1 MSSFSVEPVFGWA
14 AVIPLAFIMIA
25 SLWLTLSNTSIS
37 VGGRWTLFLLRSLA
51 ALVLLLGWLR
61 PGLISTKERE
71 SAGAI
76 AVLLDQSQSMTLP
89 SETTRKNRWEVQQ
102 DVWKAI
108 VSGTDLKIGQTAIVP
123 YFFDGSLRK
132 VAEDDLPNLQRS
144 FKNAPAGRVTD
155 LGKALSELQ
164 RTQVDPPL
172 RGVILVSDSAQTVV
186 PPEVEP
192 TSIASQMSQL
202 DQALLVVGI
211 GPRTSRSQ
219 FRDIAVEG
227 VPEHL
232 DAFEKKELQIP
243 LVIRAQGVPNQPIK
257 VSVTLRAS
265 GKPDQILSSEQI
277 VATEPSQN
285 LSKNLKVNV
294 PEEGEY
300 MLQVD
305 AIAADVNEQVS
316 TNNTAISFVTVRKGG
331 VRILYLEGEPRFE
344 QQFLKRSL
352 NSSRDFVVDYAWI
365 QEKSR
370 RGWPINFAKPPLN
383 VDFAK
388 YDLILLGDIDSSAIH
403 PENLAAIR
411 QRVSNGAGLL
421 LMGGYHSFDAG
432 GYGKTSLAPAFP
444 VEFRVEE
451 TKGRSQAFDAPVDAL
466 FQTSEPTR
474 LKLLTEHPIT
484 TLAPEPDNQKLWD
497 NLKPLLSINRLGKPR
512 VAPGVQVLAASE
524 KGEPILVTGEFG
536 TGRVLAFAGD
546 TTYQWW
552 LSGDQQIHKQF
563 WRQAVLWLLRRDAID
578 EGFLIKLDRR
588 RLSIDD
594 TTSIRLEWFGGSD
607 NKPMP
612 EKLKLE
618 LYREG
623 KWLRNLETVSDG
635 ANRRDS
641 KLSGLDQAGLH
652 RAALTAEGSDGKTY
666 STEIAF
672 LVRDESRE
680 MAQPAADWQMMANL
694 VSSNKAAGG
703 QLLLPEDIRDGIEWL
718 RNRQDKTKVTT
729 LEKRRLGDA
738 AWDSWLYLVLFC
750 ALMTAEWS
758 LRKSW
763 QLP

>member
-1 MSSFSVEPVFGWA
+1 MESLSVEPVFGWYA
-14 AVIPLAFIMIA
+14 LVPLAIVMLS
-25 SLWLTLSNTSIS
+25 SLWLTLTNTAIS
-37 VGGRWTLFLLRSLA
+37 RGGRWTLVWLRLAA

-61 PGLISTKERE
+61 PGLISTTERE
-71 SAGAI
+71 SPGAI

-89 SETTRKNRWEVQQ
+89 SESSNKNRWRVQQ
-102 DVWKAI
+102 EVWAEI
-108 VSGTDLKIGQTAIVP
+108 VSATNLKIGQTKIVP
-123 YFFDGSLRK
+123 YFFDSSLRK
-132 VAEDDLPNLQRS
+132 TSDDDLPNLQRS
-144 FKNAPAGRVTD
+144 FKAAPNGKLTD
-155 LGKALSELQ
+155 LGKTLAELQ

-172 RGVILVSDSAQTVV
+172 RGVILVSDAAQTAL

-192 TSIASQMSQL
+192 TSIASQMAQL

-219 FRDIAVEG
+219 FRDIAIEG
-227 VPEHL
+227 IPEHL

-243 LVIRAQGVPNQPIK
+243 LIVRAQGVQNQPIK
-257 VSVTLRAS
+257 LNFTLRSS
-265 GKPDQILSSEQI
+265 GKPDQVLAAEQ
-277 VATEPSQN
+277 VSATEPTQSISRSFK
-285 LSKNLKVNV
+285 LIA

-300 MLQVD
+300 LLQVE
-305 AIAADVNEQVS
+305 AKADINEQVT
-316 TNNTAISFVTVRKGG
+316 TNNTAIAFVTVRKGG
-331 VRILYLEGEPRFE
+331 ASILYLEGEPRFE

-352 NSSRDFVVDYAWI
+352 NSSRDFVVHYGWI

-370 RGWPINFAKPPLN
+370 NRWPIDFSKPPVSL
-383 VDFAK
+383 DFEK
-388 YDLILLGDIDSSAIH
+388 YDVILLGDIDASAIH
-403 PENLAAIR
+403 PDNLSLIR
-411 QRVSNGAGLL
+411 QRVSKGAGLL

-432 GYGKTSLAPAFP
+432 GYGNTTLAPAFP
-444 VEFRVEE
+444 VEL
-451 TKGRSQAFDAPVDAL
+451 TKGRSQPFDTPVQSA

-474 LKLLTEHPIT
+474 IKLLSEHPIT
-484 TLAPEPDNQKLWD
+484 ALAPEPENAQAWE

-512 VAPGVQVLAASE
+512 VEPGVKVLAASE

-536 TGRVLAFAGD
+536 NGRVLAFAGD

-578 EGFLIKLDRR
+578 EGFLMKLDRR

-594 TTSIRLEWFGGSD
+594 TTSIHLEWFGGTD

-618 LYREG
+618 LSREG
-623 KWLRNLETVSDG
+623 KWLRNLETIAEG
-635 ANRRDS
+635 ENRRDA
-641 KLSGLDQAGLH
+641 KLSGLDQSGLH

-666 STEIAF
+666 TAEIAF
-672 LVRDESRE
+672 IVRDESRE
-680 MAQPAADWQMMANL
+680 LAQPSADWQMMANL
-694 VSSNKAAGG
+694 VSANNAAGG
-703 QLLLPEDIRDGIEWL
+703 RLLLPEDIADGIEWL
-718 RNRQDKTKVTT
+718 RERQETTKVTT

-738 AWDSWLYLVLFC
+738 AWDSWLYLIIFC
-750 ALMTAEWS
+750 GLMTTEWS

>member
-1 MSSFSVEPVFGWA
+1 MSSFSVEPVFGWVT
-14 AVIPLAFIMIA
+14 VIPLALIMIA

-37 VGGRWTLFLLRSLA
+37 VGGRWTLVLLRLLA

-61 PGLISTKERE
+61 PAMISTKERE

-108 VSGTDLKIGQTAIVP
+108 ASATDLKLGQTQIVP

-132 VAEDDLPNLQRS
+132 APEDDLPDLQRA
-144 FKNAPAGRVTD
+144 FKDVPGGRITD
-155 LGKALSELQ
+155 LGKTLAELQ

-172 RGVILVSDSAQTVV
+172 RGVILISDAAQTAV

-232 DAFEKKELQIP
+232 DAFENKELQIP

-257 VSVTLRAS
+257 LKATLRAS
-265 GKPDQILSSEQI
+265 GKPDQVVASEQ
-277 VATEPSQN
+277 VAATEPTQS
-285 LSKNLKVNV
+285 LSHNLKVNV

-300 MLQVD
+300 LLQVE
-305 AIAADVNEQVS
+305 ALAADVNEQVT

-365 QEKSR
+365 QEKTR
-370 RGWPINFAKPPLN
+370 RGWPINFSKPPLN

-388 YDLILLGDIDSSAIH
+388 YDVILLGDIDSSAIH

-411 QRVSNGAGLL
+411 QRVSQGAGLL
-421 LMGGYHSFDAG
+421 LLGGYHSFDAG
-432 GYGKTSLAPAFP
+432 GYANTSLAPAFP
-444 VEFRVEE
+444 VELVR
-451 TKGRSQAFDAPVDAL
+451 GRSQGFDVPVDPI

-474 LKLLTEHPIT
+474 IKLLAEHPIT
-484 TLAPEPDNQKLWD
+484 SLAPEPDNQKLWD

-524 KGEPILVTGEFG
+524 KNEPILVTGEFG
-536 TGRVLAFAGD
+536 NGRVLAFAGD

-563 WRQAVLWLLRRDAID
+563 WRQAVLWLLRRDTIE

-588 RLSIDD
+588 RLTIDD
-594 TTSIRLEWFGGSD
+594 VTSIRLEWFGGTE

-612 EKLKLE
+612 DKLKLE
-618 LYREG
+618 LTREG
-623 KWLRNLETVSDG
+623 KWLRNLESVTEG
-635 ANRRDS
+635 NNRRS
-641 KLSGLDQAGLH
+641 AKLNGLDQPGLH
-652 RAALTAEGSDGKTY
+652 RAALTAEASDGKTY
-666 STEIAF
+666 SAEIAF
-672 LVRDESRE
+672 IVRDESRE

-694 VSSNKAAGG
+694 VSANKAAGG
-703 QLLLPEDIRDGIEWL
+703 QLYLPEDIRDALEWL

-750 ALMTAEWS
+750 GLMTTEWA

>member
-1 MSSFSVEPVFGWA
+1 MSSFSVEPVFGWL
-14 AVIPLAFIMIA
+14 AVIPLAMIMLA

-37 VGGRWTLFLLRSLA
+37 VGGRWTLVLLRFLA

-61 PGLISTKERE
+61 PGLISTTERE

-76 AVLLDQSQSMTLP
+76 AVLMDQSQSMTLP
-89 SETTRKNRWEVQQ
+89 SETTRKNRWEVQE

-108 VSGTDLKIGQTAIVP
+108 VNATDLKIGQTKIVP
-123 YFFDGSLRK
+123 YFFDGSLRQ
-132 VAEDDLPNLQRS
+132 APENDLPNLQRT
-144 FKNAPAGRVTD
+144 FKNAPGGRVTD
-155 LGKALSELQ
+155 LGKTLAELQ

-172 RGVILVSDSAQTVV
+172 RGVILVSDAAQTIV

-265 GKPDQILSSEQI
+265 GKPDQVLSSEQV
-277 VATEPSQN
+277 VATEPSQS
-285 LSKNLKVNV
+285 LSKNLMVNV
-294 PEEGEY
+294 PDEGEY
-300 MLQVD
+300 LLQVE
-305 AIAADVNEQVS
+305 AKSADVNEQVT

-352 NSSRDFVVDYAWI
+352 DSSRDFVVEYRWI
-365 QEKSR
+365 QEKTR
-370 RGWPINFAKPPLN
+370 RGWPINFSKPPLN
-383 VDFAK
+383 VDFSK

-411 QRVSNGAGLL
+411 QRVSQGAGLL
-421 LMGGYHSFDAG
+421 LIGGYHSFDAG
-432 GYGKTSLAPAFP
+432 GYGNTSLAPAFP
-444 VEFRVEE
+444 VEIV
-451 TKGRSQAFDAPVDAL
+451 KGRSQVFDAPVDPA

-484 TLAPEPDNQKLWD
+484 SLAPEPDNQKLWD

-524 KGEPILVTGEFG
+524 KNEPILVTGEFG
-536 TGRVLAFAGD
+536 NGRVLAFAGD

-594 TTSIRLEWFGGSD
+594 TTAIHLEWFGGSD

-612 EKLKLE
+612 EKLRLE
-618 LYREG
+618 LTREG
-623 KWLRNLETVSDG
+623 KWLRNLETVADG
-635 ANRRDS
+635 ANQRDA
-641 KLSGLDQAGLH
+641 KLNGLDQAGLH
-652 RAALTAEGSDGKTY
+652 RAALTAEGNDGKTY
-666 STEIAF
+666 SAEIAF
-672 LVRDESRE
+672 IVRDESRE

-694 VSSNKAAGG
+694 VSANKAAGG
-703 QLLLPEDIRDGIEWL
+703 KLLLPEDIRDGIEWL
-718 RNRQDKTKVTT
+718 RDRQETTKVTT

-750 ALMTAEWS
+750 GLMTTEWA